1 MIEVNHPMKR
11 VAISPRQDWEM
22 KVEEIGLIYHHT
34 QGQPY
39 WNESAYYAFRSAEID
54 RIELATNDLHEMC
67 LKAAQHVIDNNRFN
81 ELRIPEAAIPVIKQ
95 AWEDEPPAIY
105 GRFDLA
111 YDGEDLKLL
120 EYNADTPT
128 ALLEAAVAQW
138 YWLQERFP
146 KKEQFNSLHEKL
158 LAKWQE
164 LKPYVAKPLYFTYLQ
179 PPDVENSEDLMTVSY
194 LMDVA
199 GQAGIETA
207 LMKIDD
213 IGWDAERNCFTDR
226 DERPMRSIFK
236 LYPWEW
242 LLRDPFASQL
252 LSTYVLTQ
260 WIEPIWKMLLSNK
273 GILPILWELFPGHP
287 NLLECYFDTPKGLT
301 HYVRKPLL
309 SREGANLTI
318 RRGASVQETSGPY
331 GEEGFIY
338 SATARIP
345 NFHGAFPVLGSWV
358 IDGAA
363 AGIGIRES
371 QTPVT
376 DNLSSFAPHLLE

>member
-1 MIEVNHPMKR
+1 MKR
-11 VAISPRQDWEM
+11 ITVSPRRDWEK

-34 QGQPY
+34 EGRPY
-39 WNESAYYAFRSAEID
+39 WNESAYYAFSPKEIE
-54 RIELATNDLHEMC
+54 RIELATNEIHEMC
-67 LKAAQHVIDNNRFN
+67 LKAAQYVIDNDRFKD
-81 ELRIPEAAIPVIKQ
+81 LRIPDAAIPVIKQ

-105 GRFDLA
+105 GRFDFA
-111 YDGEDLKLL
+111 YDGERLKLL

-138 YWLQERFP
+138 YWLQECFP
-146 KKEQFNSLHEKL
+146 RKDQFNSIHERL

-164 LKPYVAKPLYFTYLQ
+164 LKIYVAKPLYFAYLQ
-179 PPDVENSEDLMTVSY
+179 PSHAEDSEDLMTVGY
-194 LMDVA
+194 LLDVA

-207 LMKIDD
+207 LIPIEE
-213 IGWDAERNCFTDR
+213 IGWDAERHCFTAQ
-226 DERPMRSIFK
+226 DERPMRTIFK

-252 LSTYVLTQ
+252 LSSYAFTQ

-273 GILPILWELFPGHP
+273 GILPVLWELFPGHP
-287 NLLECYFDTPKGLT
+287 NLLESYFNEPKGLPD
-301 HYVRKPLL
+301 YVRKPLL

-318 RRGASVQETSGPY
+318 RRGASVQETAGPY
-331 GEEGFIY
+331 GEEGFICQ
-338 SATARIP
+338 ATANVP
-345 NFHGAFPVLGSWV
+345 NLNGAFPVLGSWV

-371 QTPVT
+371 PTPVT
-376 DNLSSFAPHLLE
+376 DNSSAFVPHLFD